1 MSNRFVKSATRKQ
14 MADSRR
20 NEEGLT
26 FPIGKHFLLAK
37 LRHRSLKY
45 LSAYS
50 FTEDDVS
57 KARAAREKLN
67 VAQFDT
73 STPR

>member
-20 NEEGLT
+20 NEEGLP

-37 LRHRSLKY
+37 LQHRSLKY

-50 FTEDDVS
+50 FT
-57 KARAAREKLN
+57 
-67 VAQFDT
+67 
-73 STPR
+73 

>member
-20 NEEGLT
+20 NEEEGLT

-37 LRHRSLKY
+37 LQHRSLKY

-50 FTEDDVS
+50 FT
-57 KARAAREKLN
+57 
-67 VAQFDT
+67 
-73 STPR
+73 

>member
-26 FPIGKHFLLAK
+26 FPIGKHFLLANC
-37 LRHRSLKY
+37 
-45 LSAYS
+45 
-50 FTEDDVS
+50 DIGP
-57 KARAAREKLN
+57 LN
-67 VAQFDT
+67 T
-73 STPR
+73 

>member
-26 FPIGKHFLLAK
+26 FPIGKHFLLTK
-37 LRHRSLKY
+37 LQHRSLKY

-50 FTEDDVS
+50 FT
-57 KARAAREKLN
+57 
-67 VAQFDT
+67 
-73 STPR
+73 